1 MMRARSERIFATA
14 VVALAVATVAG
25 CGESD
30 GGPPGAAETRSQPSG
45 ESRVQTV
52 ALNVAPGSRATLMRF
67 TRVGRLE
74 VSCRERPRV
83 AFRVRVK
90 DKTAAVGVDP
100 GRGGERVQTLDPGER
115 LRTSLSSAGLQRW
128 HVASSHGD
136 GVRVVTASVAVTPV
150 RGGGGACLF
159 SAQSTRS
166 GRIP

>member
-1 MMRARSERIFATA
+1 MMRARSERIFGTA
-14 VVALAVATVAG
+14 VVALAVTTVAE

-30 GGPPGAAETRSQPSG
+30 GGPPRAAETEPSG

-52 ALNVAPGSRATLMRF
+52 ALNIAPGSRATLMRF
-67 TRVGRLE
+67 AGVGRFE

-83 AFRVRVK
+83 AFRVQLR
-90 DKTAAVGVDP
+90 TAAVGVDR
-100 GRGGERVQTLDPGER
+100 GRRDARVQTLNPGER

-150 RGGGGACLF
+150 VGGGGACLF

-166 GRIP
+166 GQTP

>member
-1 MMRARSERIFATA
+1 MMRARSERNLATA
-14 VVALAVATVAG
+14 VAALAVTTLAG

-30 GGPPGAAETRSQPSG
+30 GGPPRAAETEPPG

-67 TRVGRLE
+67 AGMGRFE

-83 AFRVRVK
+83 AFRVQLR
-90 DKTAAVGVDP
+90 TAAVGVDR
-100 GRGGERVQTLDPGER
+100 GRRGRRVQTLDPGER
-115 LRTSLSSAGLQRW
+115 LRTSLSFAGLQRW
-128 HVASSHGD
+128 HVGSSHGD
-136 GVRVVTASVAVTPV
+136 GVRVVTASVVVTPV
-150 RGGGGACLF
+150 VGGGGACLF

>member
-1 MMRARSERIFATA
+1 MRARRERIFATVA
-14 VVALAVATVAG
+14 VALVGTTVAG

-30 GGPPGAAETRSQPSG
+30 GGPRGAAQTEPSG

-67 TRVGRLE
+67 AGVGRFE
-74 VSCRERPRV
+74 VSCRERPSV
-83 AFRVRVK
+83 TFRVQVR
-90 DKTAAVGVDP
+90 TAAVGVDR
-100 GRGGERVQTLDPGER
+100 GRRDARVQTLHPGER
-115 LRTSLSSAGLQRW
+115 LRSRLSSAGLERW

-150 RGGGGACLF
+150 VGGGGACMF
-159 SAQSTRS
+159 SALSTRS

>member
-1 MMRARSERIFATA
+1 MMGARSGRIVAIA
-14 VVALAVATVAG
+14 VVALAVSAVAG

-30 GGPPGAAETRSQPSG
+30 DASPRAAETEPSG

-52 ALNVAPGSRATLMRF
+52 ALYVAQGSRATLMRF
-67 TRVGRLE
+67 AGVGRFE
-74 VSCRERPRV
+74 VSCLERPRV
-83 AFRVRVK
+83 AFRVQVR
-90 DKTAAVGVDP
+90 TAAVGVDR
-100 GRGGERVQTLDPGER
+100 GRRDARVQTLDPGER

-150 RGGGGACLF
+150 VGGGGACLF
-159 SAQSTRS
+159 SAQSTRG